1 MVEAA
6 LRSPQ
11 DIGGEEADGE
21 QTPVLLEE
29 EGLGAETSFQE
40 NTTELLAYMGISTTA
55 MSSWGDPILLD
66 LCEPGDCMLPLKKF
80 IGDCKTQTL
89 YRGESAEPI
98 DAYLNRYGRESW
110 STHDIRI
117 DLEWDAYVSK
127 IHGLAEGA
135 IAIGSLSKPSG
146 PLRAVLTCNWQLSVT
161 DCYYICVRHHHPQG
175 RKANFHFHP
184 TEPPGFQFSH
194 YA

>member
-80 IGDCKTQTL
+80 TGDCKTQTL

-127 IHGLAEGA
+127 IHGLAEV
-135 IAIGSLSKPSG
+135 IGHRLLLYMRPASSPSRAQGKFPFSPHRTTWLSFQ
-146 PLRAVLTCNWQLSVT
+146 PLRLRTCLST
-161 DCYYICVRHHHPQG
+161 S
-175 RKANFHFHP
+175 K
-184 TEPPGFQFSH
+184 T
-194 YA
+194 